1 MIRLAS
7 DPNASRTAGR
17 PVPPD
22 ARSPSAMPRGDRP
35 GHAWPFLSRPVLR
48 PQAQGASRPPR
59 GDSAS

>member
-17 PVPPD
+17 SMSLD
-22 ARSPSAMPRGDRP
+22 ARSQPATPRGDRP

-48 PQAQGASRPPR
+48 PQAQGTSRPPR
-59 GDSAS
+59 GDSTS